1 MTGPMT
7 GSGCHYAQC
16 MVDQR
21 PKYDNQVRK
30 RKRKKKRNGPYAKT
44 LYR

>member
-1 MTGPMT
+1 MSGPMM
-7 GSGCHYAQC
+7 GSGHGYAQC

-30 RKRKKKRNGPYAKT
+30 RKRKKKRHGPYAKT
-44 LYR
+44 LYS